1 MPEERA
7 CHLGEGALD
16 QVEPRAMLGCMN
28 VLEAPGAL
36 ATYRPPPWTTLHRYE
51 PPVLHLSFGESCS
64 NKPSHFFLHQ
74 MKPTARDSKVAELLG
89 QLSKIF

>member
-7 CHLGEGALD
+7 RHLGEGALD

-51 PPVLHLSFGESCS
+51 PQCSTYRSGKVVQTNRTTSFCT
-64 NKPSHFFLHQ
+64 K
-74 MKPTARDSKVAELLG
+74 
-89 QLSKIF
+89 